1 MIRAALALVSASIL
15 AYEVLL
21 IRLFSI
27 VQWHHFTYMVISIA
41 LLGFGASGT
50 FLALTRDWLL
60 PRFAA
65 AFAVSAA
72 LFGLTAFL
80 GYVAG
85 QSLPF
90 NAPALIWEP
99 RQLLFLLGLYV
110 IFLVPFFFGATC
122 IGLSF
127 LHYRGRIGRIYAVN
141 LIGSAAGSIGIVAL
155 LFLLDP
161 VPALMLVA
169 SLALLGALLAVPR
182 IEGSRSRGFAATLC
196 LGILAVVLAMPST
209 WSDPH
214 PSPYKALPRALE
226 VPGTHVVDTHSNPLG
241 YLSVIESREVPLR
254 HAPGLSL
261 NNTQSPPAQLGI
273 FTDADALSVITAF
286 DGDLAPLAY
295 LDFTTSAL
303 PYHLLNGP
311 SVLVVGAGGGA
322 PVLQAIYHEATTVD
336 ALEVNPDLISLMR
349 DHHRDF
355 AGGLYDRPEV
365 QAHAREVRSFL
376 AQSDERWDLIQLSL
390 LDGGSGGGG
399 SLGENHLFTVEA
411 FQDYVRH
418 LRPGGLVAITG
429 WVQLPPRESLKLFAT
444 ALEALRREGV
454 TEPARRL
461 ALIRGWSTAT
471 LLIKNSN
478 ITTSDSGDIRGFAEA
493 RSFDIAFL
501 DDVKAEEVNRFNRM
515 AEPFL
520 YQGAVALAGEGAAE
534 FMARYK
540 FDIAP
545 AGDDRPYFH
554 DFFKWRSLPEFLER
568 SARAAGF
575 LEWGYP
581 ILAATLI
588 QALPLSLILILLPL
602 WLWHQR
608 GVGGDGKVRNFL
620 YFAALGL
627 GFLFIEI
634 AFIQRFIL
642 FLGNPLY
649 AAAVVITGFLFFAG
663 LGSALSTRMGAQTP
677 DDARPAP
684 LATRRSAVVLSTSL
698 IAAMSVAYL
707 FALPMV
713 FERLIILSELARIA
727 VSLILIAPLAF
738 CMGLPFPLGLAELSE
753 ARPRL
758 VPWAWGLNGCASV
771 MGAVLAQVLAIHFG
785 LNAVVLVAA
794 LVYILAAVAF
804 SWPATSSR
812 PAT

>member
-60 PRFAA
+60 RRFAA
-65 AFAVSAA
+65 AFAISAA

-127 LHYRGRIGRIYAVN
+127 LHYRGGIGRVYAIN
-141 LIGSAAGSIGIVAL
+141 LIGSAAGSIGVVAL

-161 VPALMLVA
+161 VPALTLIA
-169 SLALLGALLAVPR
+169 CLALLGALLAASR
-182 IEGSRSRGFAATLC
+182 IAERRSKGFAAALC

-209 WSDPH
+209 WTDPR

-226 VPGTHVVDTHSNPLG
+226 VPGTRVVGMHSNPLG
-241 YLSVIESREVPLR
+241 YLSVVESREVPLR

-261 NNTQSPPAQLGI
+261 NNTQSPPPQLGI

-295 LDFTTSAL
+295 LDFTTAAL

-336 ALEVNPDLISLMR
+336 ALEVNPNLVSLLR
-349 DHHRDF
+349 VHHRDF
-355 AGGLYDRPEV
+355 AGGLYDRPDV
-365 QAHAREVRSFL
+365 QAHAREARSFL
-376 AQSDERWDLIQLSL
+376 ARSDERWDLIQLSL
-390 LDGGSGGGG
+390 LEGGSGGGG
-399 SLGENHLFTVEA
+399 SLGESYLFTVEA

-418 LRPGGLVAITG
+418 LRPGGLLAITG
-429 WVQLPPRESLKLFAT
+429 WVQLPPRTSLKLFST

-454 TEPARRL
+454 AEPARRL
-461 ALIRGWSTAT
+461 ALIRGWSTTT
-471 LLIKNSN
+471 LLVK
-478 ITTSDSGDIRGFAEA
+478 SGDITISDGDRIRAFAEA

-501 DDVKAEEVNRFNRM
+501 DGVKAREANRFNQM
-515 AEPFL
+515 AQPFL
-520 YQGAVALAGEGAAE
+520 YQGAVALAGEGAAD
-534 FMARYK
+534 FLSRYK

-545 AGDDRPYFH
+545 VVDDRPYFH

-568 SARAAGF
+568 SARGAGF

-581 ILAATLI
+581 ILAATLA
-588 QALPLSLILILLPL
+588 QAVPLSLILILLPL
-602 WLWHQR
+602 WLWHRR
-608 GVGGDGKVRNFL
+608 GAGGEGKARAFV

-627 GFLFIEI
+627 SFLFIEI

-649 AAAVVITGFLFFAG
+649 AAAVVIAGFLFFAG
-663 LGSALSTRMGAQTP
+663 LGSTLS
-677 DDARPAP
+677 ARLSAETCDGSQPTP
-684 LATRRSAVVLSTSL
+684 LANRRSAVVLSTGL
-698 IAAMSVAYL
+698 IAAFSLAYL
-707 FALPMV
+707 FVLPV
-713 FERLIILSELARIA
+713 VLAQLIVLGELARIA
-727 VSLILIAPLAF
+727 ISLALIAPLAF
-738 CMGLPFPLGLAELSE
+738 CMGLPFPLGLSELSE

-758 VPWAWGLNGCASV
+758 VPWAWGVSGCASV

-785 LNAVVLVAA
+785 FSAVVLVAA
-794 LVYILAAVAF
+794 LIYILAAVAF
-804 SWPATSSR
+804 AWPSARGPMST
-812 PAT
+812 